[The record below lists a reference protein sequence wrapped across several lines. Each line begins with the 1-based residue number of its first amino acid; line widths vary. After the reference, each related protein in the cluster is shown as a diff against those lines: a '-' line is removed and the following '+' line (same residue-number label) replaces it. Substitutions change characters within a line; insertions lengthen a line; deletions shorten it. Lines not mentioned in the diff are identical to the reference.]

1 MKIEGEKE
9 RGRKRENIFKMVWK
23 EDIFFLREILR
34 WIFGFVIGM
43 IKVRRL
49 MEWFLIMLGKKSK

>member
-34 WIFGFVIGM
+34 WIFDFVIGM